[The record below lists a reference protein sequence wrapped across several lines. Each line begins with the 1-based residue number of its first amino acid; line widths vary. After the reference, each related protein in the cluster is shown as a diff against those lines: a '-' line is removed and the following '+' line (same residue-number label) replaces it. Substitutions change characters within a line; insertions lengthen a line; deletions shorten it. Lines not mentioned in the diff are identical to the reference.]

1 MNDGRTFV
9 FLGAGGAD
17 SDSPPTT
24 VVYELDAEG
33 RVVERTAG
41 EHSEDE
47 LAAFVDA
54 ARRG

>member
-1 MNDGRTFV
+1 M

-33 RVVERTAG
+33 RAERRFEVAG
-41 EHSEDE
+41 GVTQS
-47 LAAFVDA
+47 FRV
-54 ARRG
+54 R